1 MCWDISLHSDIE
13 IVKRAFPKLRDER
26 KQLDMNMYY
35 YENVQA
41 ILFPN
46 YPIIYRDKESG
57 DLALTEMEWGVLPG
71 YIQDPKQQAD
81 RRRNMINIRSERVLE
96 DRKSYWY
103 RLRNQRCL
111 IPVSGTYEHRKIMGW
126 SKKVPYYIAEKD
138 RDIFYI
144 PGLYQWHET
153 VDADG
158 VVEKVGSFGL
168 MTRAANS
175 VMQHIHNDGPNKHR
189 MPLFLPRELEQQW
202 LDDIAEPD
210 MASVF
215 AFEIPTIELAYYP
228 VYTLRGYPERPDGKH
243 RYDPFTWDGLP
254 PLGNDDPKSVQGVLF

>member
-1 MCWDISLHSDIE
+1 
-13 IVKRAFPKLRDER
+13 
-26 KQLDMNMYY
+26 
-35 YENVQA
+35 
-41 ILFPN
+41 
-46 YPIIYRDKESG
+46 
-57 DLALTEMEWGVLPG
+57 
-71 YIQDPKQQAD
+71 
-81 RRRNMINIRSERVLE
+81 MINIRSERVLE

-126 SKKVPYYIAEKD
+126 PKKVPYYIAEKD

-243 RYDPFTWDGLP
+243 RYEPFTWDGLP